1 VGAAPA
7 AQADGQRRV
16 IAFLRDPAS
25 YGAGVER
32 VEIVETHISLV
43 FLAGGRA
50 YKLKRAVKLPYLDF
64 STAERRRQACE
75 AELALNRRTAPS
87 LYLELGRLARN
98 AKGAVGFSREGEA
111 LDWVVVMRRFDQ
123 ALAFDALAQ
132 KGALDRRMIDRLADH
147 IAEFHASAERCP
159 CYGGAAALREVALT
173 NHRCLGAAGLAGF
186 AAAAVDGIRDKWF
199 GAIAANAALIE
210 ARRAAGKV
218 RRCHGDLHLANI
230 CLFDGEPTLFD
241 CLEFSEALASIDI
254 LYDLAFLLMD
264 LVHRGFGDFANR
276 VLNRYLDRTLEDD
289 GLAALPLFLSL
300 RAGIRAHVTAT
311 ALKQRPD
318 LADAVGMREAARRYL
333 DLADRAL
340 APAPARLV
348 AIGGLSG
355 SGKSTLAAALAPEF
369 APCPGARVIR
379 SDVTRKLL
387 CGVAPET
394 PLPESA
400 YRPEIGRLVYDAL
413 GLKAATALAAGY
425 SAMVDAVS
433 LRPAERAALGEVAR
447 RAGVPFCGLW
457 LEAAPEAMA
466 DRIRSRYHDASDATA
481 AVLARQLDQDPGP
494 IEWIR
499 LDADGGPAA
508 TLAAARRAL
517 SLGGP

>member
-1 VGAAPA
+1 VGAAA
-7 AQADGQRRV
+7 AAAADRQRQV

-50 YKLKRAVKLPYLDF
+50 YKLKRAIKLPYLDF

-87 LYLELGRLARN
+87 LYLELGRLALN
-98 AKGAVGFSREGEA
+98 AKGAVGFSREGDA
-111 LDWVVVMRRFDQ
+111 LDWVVVMQRFDQ

-147 IAEFHASAERCP
+147 IAEFHAAAERRP
-159 CYGGAAALREVALT
+159 EHGGPAALREVALT
-173 NHRCLGAAGLAGF
+173 NHRCLAAAGRAGF
-186 AAAAVDGIRDKWF
+186 AAAAVDGIRDKWC

-218 RRCHGDLHLANI
+218 RRCHGDLHLGNI

-264 LVHRGFGDFANR
+264 LVHRGFGAFANR
-276 VLNRYLDRTLEDD
+276 VLNRYLDGTLEDD

-311 ALKQRPD
+311 ALEQRPD
-318 LADAVGMREAARRYL
+318 AAGLREAARRYL

-340 APAPARLV
+340 ATAPARLV

-400 YRPEIGRLVYDAL
+400 YRPEIGRRVYDAL
-413 GLKAATALAAGY
+413 RQKAAAALAAGY
-425 SAMVDAVS
+425 SAIVDAVS
-433 LRPAERAALGEVAR
+433 LRPTERAALGEVAR
-447 RAGVPFCGLW
+447 KAGVPFSGLW

-481 AVLARQLDQDPGP
+481 AVLARQLEQDPGP
-494 IEWIR
+494 IDWTR
-499 LDADGGPAA
+499 LDAGGGAQA

-517 SLGGP
+517 VLGCP